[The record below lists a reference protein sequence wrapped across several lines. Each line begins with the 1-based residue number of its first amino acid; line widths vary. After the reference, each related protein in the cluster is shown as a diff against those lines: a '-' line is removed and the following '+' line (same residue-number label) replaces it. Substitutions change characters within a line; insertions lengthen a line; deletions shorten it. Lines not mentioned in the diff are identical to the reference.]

1 MTNGSNQQRRFETKL
16 NLNLFK
22 DIYKKLHIALFV
34 YFFLFFVKQMFK
46 QNKFS
51 YFNILIF
58 NNLYK
63 MLKKS
68 INKK

>member
-1 MTNGSNQQRRFETKL
+1 LTNGSNQQRRFETKL

-22 DIYKKLHIALFV
+22 DIYKKLHIPLFV

>member
-1 MTNGSNQQRRFETKL
+1 LTNGSNQQRRFQTKL

-22 DIYKKLHIALFV
+22 DIYKKLHMALFV
-34 YFFLFFVKQMFK
+34 YFFWFLVKQMFK

-63 MLKKS
+63 MLKKA
-68 INKK
+68 